1 MQVVL
6 MYHDVY
12 HDDPLE
18 SGFCRERDFLYK
30 MKSQEFEKQVRTIA
44 DYLKEN
50 NLTKESV
57 VFTFDDGGSSFY
69 TIIAPILERYG
80 FKGVFFVSTN
90 YIGHNTFLTAEQ
102 IQELSNRDHIIGSH
116 AHTHEHLYTLS
127 DNQIYN
133 EWRTSTE
140 ILSRIIGKEVEYA
153 SIPNGDVSK
162 KVLEKMNYLGIKN
175 IFTSVPT
182 TSIRSFKDSSI
193 IGRYVVLGDYST
205 ENVLKIISSKSHRTT
220 LLVRYYS
227 ISVIKKILGSRYV
240 QIKNALLKK

>member
-12 HDDPLE
+12 RHDPKE

-30 MKSQEFEKQVRTIA
+30 MKSREFEKQVRTIS

-50 NLTKESV
+50 NLRKESV

-69 TIIAPILERYG
+69 TIIAPILEQYG
-80 FKGVFFVSTN
+80 FKGIFFVSTN
-90 YIGHNTFLTAEQ
+90 YIGDETFLTAEQ
-102 IQELSNRDHIIGSH
+102 IQELSNRGHIIGSH

-127 DNQIYN
+127 DDQIHN
-133 EWRTSTE
+133 EWRTSIK
-140 ILSRIIGKEVEYA
+140 ILSKIIGKEIEYA

-162 KVLEKMNYLGIKN
+162 NVLEIMNQLGIKN

-182 TSIRSFKDSSI
+182 TSIYSFKDSSI
-193 IGRYVVLGDYST
+193 IGRYVVLGDYT
-205 ENVLKIISSKSHRTT
+205 AERVLKIISGKSHRTS
-220 LLVRYYS
+220 LLVRYYA
-227 ISVIKKILGSRYV
+227 ISVIKKILGSKYV
-240 QIKNALLKK
+240 QIKNALLKN